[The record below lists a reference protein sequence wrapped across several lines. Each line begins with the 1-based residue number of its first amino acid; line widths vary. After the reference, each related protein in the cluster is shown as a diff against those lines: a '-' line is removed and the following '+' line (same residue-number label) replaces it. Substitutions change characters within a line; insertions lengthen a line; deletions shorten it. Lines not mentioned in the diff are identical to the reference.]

1 MEDRF
6 VNATDIIAWF
16 FKKSNRFFKKLLK
29 KEKREIAA
37 GRPLSLAKPGVFVY
51 TEQKAVFSD
60 HIKSG
65 AVRKDGISMAESQ
78 CSVKLGEI
86 IKEFELEILCAAP
99 DCGNVPLYTVDV
111 NRPGLPLSGFF
122 EHFDTKRLLLIG
134 LTERTYLEGLSLEQ
148 RRSRF
153 DRLLAYPVPAL
164 IITRGL
170 EAFPECLEMAE
181 IHGRTILRTK
191 AQTSAF
197 MSALIG
203 SLYTHLAPRIT
214 RSGVMMEIY
223 GEGVLFQGESGVG
236 KSEVAI
242 ELIQRGHRL
251 IADDAVEILETNHGT
266 LEATAPELI
275 RHYMELRG
283 IGVIDVRR
291 LFGMGAIKLRQEIHM
306 VINLE
311 PWDDNAVYDRLGL
324 DSAQIEILGVSVPS
338 VTIPVKPGR
347 NLASIVEVAAMNN
360 RNRKM
365 GHNAA
370 LELTRR
376 MDQHFE
382 RLQGER
388 EKG

>member
-1 MEDRF
+1 
-6 VNATDIIAWF
+6 
-16 FKKSNRFFKKLLK
+16 
-29 KEKREIAA
+29 
-37 GRPLSLAKPGVFVY
+37 
-51 TEQKAVFSD
+51 
-60 HIKSG
+60 
-65 AVRKDGISMAESQ
+65 MAESLN
-78 CSVKLGEI
+78 SVKLGEI
-86 IKEFELEILCAAP
+86 IREFELEVLCAAP
-99 DCGNVPLYTVDV
+99 DYENVPLRTVDV

-134 LTERTYLEGLSLEQ
+134 LTETTYLEGLSPQKRQE
-148 RRSRF
+148 RF

-170 EAFPECLEMAE
+170 EAFDECIEMAQK
-181 IHGRTILRTK
+181 HGRTILRTQ

-197 MSALIG
+197 MSTLIG
-203 SLYTHLAPRIT
+203 SLYNHLAPQIT
-214 RSGVMMEIY
+214 RSGVMMEVY

-242 ELIQRGHRL
+242 ELIKRGHRI
-251 IADDAVEILETNHGT
+251 IADDAVEIRETNHGT

-291 LFGMGAIKLRQEIHM
+291 LFGMGAIKLKQQIDL

-324 DSAQIEILGVSVPS
+324 ESVQTEILGVKVPAI
-338 VTIPVKPGR
+338 TIPVKPGR

-382 RLQGER
+382 RMKEQE
-388 EKG
+388 ET

>member
-1 MEDRF
+1 
-6 VNATDIIAWF
+6 
-16 FKKSNRFFKKLLK
+16 
-29 KEKREIAA
+29 
-37 GRPLSLAKPGVFVY
+37 
-51 TEQKAVFSD
+51 
-60 HIKSG
+60 
-65 AVRKDGISMAESQ
+65 MAESA

-86 IKEFELEILCAAP
+86 IKEFDLEVLCAAP
-99 DCGNVPLYTVDV
+99 DYENVPLSTLDV
-111 NRPGLPLSGFF
+111 NRPGLPLTGFF

-134 LTERTYLEGLSLEQ
+134 LTEHTYLKDMTPEQ
-148 RRSRF
+148 RRMRF
-153 DRLLAYPVPAL
+153 EALLAYPVPAL
-164 IITRGL
+164 ILTRGL
-170 EAFPECLEMAE
+170 VAFPECLETAQK
-181 IHGRTILRTK
+181 HGRTVLRTK
-191 AQTSAF
+191 EQTSVF

-203 SLYTHLAPRIT
+203 SLYNHLAPRIT

-242 ELIQRGHRL
+242 ELVKRGHRI
-251 IADDAVEILETNHGT
+251 IADDAVEIKRTHLGT

-291 LFGMGAIKLRQEIHM
+291 LFGMGAIKMQQQIDLI
-306 VINLE
+306 IKLE
-311 PWDDNAVYDRLGL
+311 PWDDEAVYDRLGL
-324 DSAQIEILGVSVPS
+324 ESAYMELMGVKIPL

-347 NLASIVEVAAMNN
+347 NLASIAEVAAMNN

-376 MDQHFE
+376 MDRHFE
-382 RLQGER
+382 AQMNGEG
-388 EKG
+388 E